1 VLSFTAF
8 EVYRRGAKHLS
19 LLWPLPLPLGIG
31 VLVGT
36 PESSTAILPAPLS
49 LLFLLLSLLP
59 LSLYIHRQSLLLE
72 ELTGHSVRGSPLH
85 IYFSL
90 LFLGLI
96 LFFLHLVGLGPLGV
110 IFLPLPAAVS
120 VEGPRG
126 IRSFLLCW
134 RPIPLIELIF
144 IVLSLLLTSYALE
157 IYLPYGFLLS
167 TALTIIF
174 TLPYTL
180 TYLLLLYFTRYP
192 IARSSLFSEGF

>member
-1 VLSFTAF
+1 MLSFAAF
-8 EVYRRGAKHLS
+8 EAYRRGARHLS
-19 LLWPLPLPLGIG
+19 LLWPLPLLLGIG

-36 PESSTAILPAPLS
+36 PESSTTILPTPFS
-49 LLFLLLSLLP
+49 LLFLLSLLP
-59 LSLYIHRQSLLLE
+59 LSLYIHRQALLLE
-72 ELTGHSVRGSPLH
+72 ELTGHSVRGNPLH
-85 IYFSL
+85 IYLSL
-90 LFLGLI
+90 LLLALI

>member
-1 VLSFTAF
+1 MLSFAAF

-19 LLWPLPLPLGIG
+19 LLWPLPLLLGTG

-90 LFLGLI
+90 LFLALI
-96 LFFLHLVGLGPLGV
+96 LFFLHLVGLGPLV
-110 IFLPLPAAVS
+110 VVFLPLPAAVS
-120 VEGPRG
+120 VDGLRG
-126 IRSFLLCW
+126 AKDFLLCW
-134 RPIPLIELIF
+134 RLIPLAELVF

-157 IYLPYGFLLS
+157 IYLPFGFLLS
-167 TALTIIF
+167 TTLTITF

-180 TYLLLLYFTRYP
+180 TYLLLLCFTRYP
-192 IARSSLFSEGF
+192 IARRALLSEGF